1 MLLHGIQVIGVVL
14 RVLRGPGCLRTGSEL
29 AGPAELILQNAA
41 HEVVHGGRLVDP
53 GLDDALVALAGCVT
67 GDLAQQ
73 LCLIGSGD
81 TRLFGSGRIN
91 GTIPV
96 AGVLHG
102 AVLLNDA
109 EVQAVG
115 SRISSGKHAAVASTD
130 NDDVGVDG
138 LGDGSLVDVG
148 LLAQPVGLIAGGQ
161 LDRADGR
168 FALGL
173 CKAALGRFHH
183 GVGGDGG
190 AGNTV
195 DLAVGGREQLLL
207 ELVGSGSAVGSGL
220 TGGIHHHIGDRTVRE
235 RHGDLDGGRDALRGA
250 LIGTGDVAAGRGRN
264 RAGSGSGILGSVAGS
279 QGTGGHARHGSSGCD
294 FQKAF
299 AGNLVHGG
307 LILSLL
313 RDFTILSAL

>member
-1 MLLHGIQVIGVVL
+1 M
-14 RVLRGPGCLRTGSEL
+14 
-29 AGPAELILQNAA
+29 
-41 HEVVHGGRLVDP
+41 
-53 GLDDALVALAGCVT
+53 
-67 GDLAQQ
+67 
-73 LCLIGSGD
+73 
-81 TRLFGSGRIN
+81 
-91 GTIPV
+91 

-161 LDRADGR
+161 LDRADVR

-220 TGGIHHHIGDRTVRE
+220 TGGIHHHIGDSTVRE

-250 LIGTGDVAAGRGRN
+250 LIGTGDVAAGRGR
-264 RAGSGSGILGSVAGS
+264 SGSGILGSVAGS

-299 AGNLVHGG
+299 AGDLVHGG

-313 RDFTILSAL
+313 RDFTILPAL